1 MSQRAVSRILS
12 ALARL
17 AASVGVTTIPL
28 VPSSLTGSSDLPGDS
43 ADGPSAPDRE
53 VPIRWPPY
61 LVLLRAGFCLPPV
74 LPRARCALTA
84 PFHPYLVR
92 PGGMFSVPL
101 SFRSP
106 WPGVTRRTA
115 LRSSDFP
122 LRLRALRV
130 LRHNKPQP
138 VTPKPEGRRRS
149 GRLARCDP
157 L

>member
-12 ALARL
+12 AFARL
-17 AASVGVTTIPL
+17 SASVGVTTIPL

-84 PFHPYLVR
+84 PFHPYSERMVPDTHRCRIVDGCLTPSSR
-92 PGGMFSVPL
+92 GGMFSVPL

-106 WPGVTRRTA
+106 
-115 LRSSDFP
+115 
-122 LRLRALRV
+122 
-130 LRHNKPQP
+130 
-138 VTPKPEGRRRS
+138 
-149 GRLARCDP
+149 
-157 L
+157 